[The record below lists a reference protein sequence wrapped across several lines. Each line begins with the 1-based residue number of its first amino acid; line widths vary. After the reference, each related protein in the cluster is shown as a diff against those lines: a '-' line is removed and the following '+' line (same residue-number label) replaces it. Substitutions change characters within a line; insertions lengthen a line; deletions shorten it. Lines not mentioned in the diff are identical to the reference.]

1 MVCERR
7 ERKPEHVQDE
17 RLGGILHQ
25 RAEGVFIISKSCM
38 GEKGVLN
45 LILNRL
51 QYILSDKFLSSETS
65 SEREKYKIE
74 VDSNKW
80 LDSVTATIHCNI
92 QNKSSQTKMFQFIHF

>member
-1 MVCERR
+1 M
-7 ERKPEHVQDE
+7 
-17 RLGGILHQ
+17 
-25 RAEGVFIISKSCM
+25 
-38 GEKGVLN
+38 LN

-80 LDSVTATIHCNI
+80 LDSVTATIHSTI
-92 QNKSSQTKMFQFIHF
+92 QDKSSQTKIFNLMHFFKGI

>member
-1 MVCERR
+1 M
-7 ERKPEHVQDE
+7 
-17 RLGGILHQ
+17 
-25 RAEGVFIISKSCM
+25 
-38 GEKGVLN
+38 LN

-80 LDSVTATIHCNI
+80 LDSVTATIHTLPYRINQVKLKCFNLYI
-92 QNKSSQTKMFQFIHF
+92 SDISAQNKSL

>member
-1 MVCERR
+1 M
-7 ERKPEHVQDE
+7 
-17 RLGGILHQ
+17 
-25 RAEGVFIISKSCM
+25 
-38 GEKGVLN
+38 LN

-80 LDSVTATIHCNI
+80 LDSVTATIHYTI
-92 QNKSSQTKMFQFIHF
+92 QDKSSQTKMFQFYAFLTYQHKIKVFKQCFRLGYSQNLTRFGAGR